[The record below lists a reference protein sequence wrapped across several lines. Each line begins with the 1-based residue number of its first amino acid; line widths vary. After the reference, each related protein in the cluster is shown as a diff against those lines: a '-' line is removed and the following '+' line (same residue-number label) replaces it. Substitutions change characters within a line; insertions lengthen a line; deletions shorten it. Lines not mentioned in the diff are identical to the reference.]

1 MAVTRFGVSLEKDLL
16 DKLDTIVQDQRFPNR
31 SRALRFLIQQYKSD
45 MGIEENEKVT
55 GAIVLV
61 YDHNMR
67 RLHSDIAALKHE
79 YNCMVLSSQHIHI
92 DTKNCIE
99 TIAVKGTANKVFKLG
114 NKLMAVKGIKHGNI
128 TVSVID

>member
-1 MAVTRFGVSLEKDLL
+1 MAVTRFGVSLEQDLL
-16 DKLDTIVQDQRFPNR
+16 EKLDTIVQDQRFPNR

-61 YDHNMR
+61 YDHNKR

-79 YNCMVLSSQHIHI
+79 YNCMVLSSQHIHL
-92 DTKNCIE
+92 DPKNCIE

-128 TVSVID
+128 TASVID